1 MQSSFA
7 DTIVYAHYGLATALI
22 CAQMLVL
29 YALSNAPRPPAGLG
43 FYSVYFMTALLAW
56 IAFTVAGV
64 ANLDV
69 AVNVPAVAAMISSCL
84 LLLAIMQR
92 SAIRRG
98 RYAAGLCCTGACL
111 AVFFLQPTPML
122 QVYAGTTA
130 LFWGLL
136 AVVSG
141 TRGWRQHNVGD
152 GVIAAGGLA
161 MFAAMSAFV
170 ITFLPAGVGV
180 GVNRATATGIAFA
193 LQSAAHAL
201 VGIGFLTAV
210 LLDLRQQL
218 MHLTTVDPLTRL
230 LNRRGLEKAL
240 HVTLATADRHEQ
252 PTAAVMLNVDHLQQL
267 NDNFGADAGDRV
279 LQQVSSCLELEC
291 RSSDVLARYDGDT
304 FLLILPNSDLAAA
317 RKLAERIRNRLAETS
332 VQLAEQ
338 PVAVTVSLGIA
349 ETLGS
354 VSLDRLC
361 KDAGIALQLA
371 KRGGRNRV
379 AAVEHRPLQFSN
391 TAAET

>member
-7 DTIVYAHYGLATALI
+7 DTIAYAHYGLAIALI
-22 CAQMLVL
+22 GAQLLVL
-29 YALSNAPRPPAGLG
+29 YALINVPRAPPGLG

-56 IAFTVAGV
+56 IAFTVTGV
-64 ANLDV
+64 ANLDI
-69 AVNVPAVAAMISSCL
+69 AVNVPAVAAMISSYM

-98 RYAAGLCCTGACL
+98 RYAAALYCTGACL
-111 AVFFLQPTPML
+111 AVFFLQPIAML

-136 AVVSG
+136 AVISG
-141 TRGWRQHNVGD
+141 TRGWRQNNTGD
-152 GVIAAGGLA
+152 GIIAAGGLA
-161 MFAAMSAFV
+161 MFAAMLAYGV
-170 ITFLPAGVGV
+170 TFLPAGIGV
-180 GVNRATATGIAFA
+180 DSASATGIAFA

-201 VGIGFLTAV
+201 AGIGFLTAV
-210 LLDLRQQL
+210 LLDQRQQL

-230 LNRRGLEKAL
+230 LNRRGLENAL
-240 HVTLATADRHEQ
+240 HVSLATADRNEQ

-291 RSSDVLARYDGDT
+291 RSSDVLSRYDGDT

-317 RKLAERIRNRLAETS
+317 RNLAERIRNRLADTS

-361 KDAGIALQLA
+361 KDAKVALQLA

-379 AAVEHRPLQFSN
+379 AAVEHRPLQLSN
-391 TAAET
+391 TKAGI

>member
-1 MQSSFA
+1 MQSSSA
-7 DTIVYAHYGLATALI
+7 DTIIFAYYGLAIALI
-22 CAQMLVL
+22 CAQLLVL
-29 YALSNAPRPPAGLG
+29 YALSNVARAPAGLG

-64 ANLDV
+64 ANLDI
-69 AVNVPAVAAMISSCL
+69 AVNVPAVAAMISSYL

-98 RYAAGLCCTGACL
+98 RYVAGLCCTGACL
-111 AVFFLQPTPML
+111 AVFFLQPGAML

-130 LFWGLL
+130 LLWGLL
-136 AVVSG
+136 AVISG
-141 TRGWRQHNVGD
+141 TRGWSQHNAGD
-152 GVIAAGGLA
+152 GIIAAGGLA
-161 MFAAMSAFV
+161 MFAAMLTLSV
-170 ITFLPAGVGV
+170 TFLAAGVAV
-180 GVNRATATGIAFA
+180 DSATATGIAFA
-193 LQSAAHAL
+193 LQSGAHAL

-210 LLDLRQQL
+210 LLDMRQQL
-218 MHLTTVDPLTRL
+218 MQLTTVDPLTSL

-240 HVTLATADRHEQ
+240 HVPLATAERHEQ

-267 NDNFGADAGDRV
+267 NDNFGTDAGDRV
-279 LQQVSSCLELEC
+279 LQQVSRCLELEC

-317 RKLAERIRNRLAETS
+317 RNLAERIRSRLADTS

-349 ETLGS
+349 ETLGGA
-354 VSLDRLC
+354 SLDRLC
-361 KDAGIALQLA
+361 KDADVALQLA

-379 AAVEHRPLQFSN
+379 AAVEHRPLQLSN
-391 TAAET
+391 TTAGP